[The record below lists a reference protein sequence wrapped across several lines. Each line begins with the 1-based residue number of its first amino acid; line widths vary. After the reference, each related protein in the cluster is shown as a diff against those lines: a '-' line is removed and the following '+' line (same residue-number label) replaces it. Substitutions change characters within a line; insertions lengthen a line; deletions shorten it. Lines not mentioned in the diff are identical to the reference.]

1 MLRGQPIHQAKLQ
14 DTLQF
19 KSAPQVPHT
28 VFFTFLCSEGHRV
41 LFSNKRVLPGPHTR
55 LAQRCLGC
63 AESEEGLLPEKQALL
78 LSLKFLESKSALHVT
93 HCSTRLLCK
102 MSYTQNKFTALLVL
116 FLTLQSQ
123 PKGFRSVL
131 HWRAKAIPK
140 CTPEV
145 VRREKYTH
153 VYTQT
158 HMFRVLFGLVV
169 HRSMWYLDKNK
180 DAFRPTHGF
189 CWSSEQMQ
197 NKLFLPLSSPCAL
210 QPLSQQDRGNHMD
223 WFPEHWNNPILNHC
237 LTLNTRNIGSMP
249 KVVADNDSSK
259 NSAQASSLS

>member
-1 MLRGQPIHQAKLQ
+1 MSLIAWQDSCVRRVTLRIN
-14 DTLQF
+14 
-19 KSAPQVPHT
+19 S
-28 VFFTFLCSEGHRV
+28 
-41 LFSNKRVLPGPHTR
+41 
-55 LAQRCLGC
+55 
-63 AESEEGLLPEKQALL
+63 L
-78 LSLKFLESKSALHVT
+78 LSWCFFL
-93 HCSTRLLCK
+93 HCK
-102 MSYTQNKFTALLVL
+102 AKQ
-116 FLTLQSQ
+116 Q
-123 PKGFRSVL
+123 GFRSVL
-131 HWRAKAIPK
+131 HWRAKAVPK

-158 HMFRVLFGLVV
+158 HVFRVLFGLVV

-180 DAFRPTHGF
+180 DAFRSTHGF

-237 LTLNTRNIGSMP
+237 LTLNTRNTG
-249 KVVADNDSSK
+249 
-259 NSAQASSLS
+259 